1 MSTPQLR
8 ERVLACIH
16 HVYNKHKLTLSH
28 VTLHTQHTSARHTHI
43 LSHTEK
49 QHTRTTAT
57 YTHIGTHA
65 DRGAPVEAGSFKSKG
80 SEKTV
85 PMSVH
90 DLSPRRQHASA
101 YVSIRQHTSEY
112 VSIRQHTSAYV
123 SIHQHTSAYAI
134 TDPLDQGRVLCHSI

>member
-1 MSTPQLR
+1 MYTTNTNS
-8 ERVLACIH
+8 
-16 HVYNKHKLTLSH
+16 LSH
-28 VTLHTQHTSARHTHI
+28 TLRYTRNTQVQGTRTYS